1 MKVFVVNSAG
11 GSFCWNYVTDTFYS
25 NYAGDKVHYL
35 LHLCRSLGSIAII
48 NVVLSVTTVLVDLF
62 NAFTQVTVSAVI
74 MLLKVSVALILV
86 TVFAANIRVTIF
98 IVIMQIA
105 VSFAIMLVVF
115 SATHYAYDYFYCS
128 YAREYFSYSY
138 VGDIFK

>member
-1 MKVFVVNSAG
+1 M
-11 GSFCWNYVTDTFYS
+11 
-25 NYAGDKVHYL
+25 
-35 LHLCRSLGSIAII
+35 
-48 NVVLSVTTVLVDLF
+48 VLSVTTVLVDLF

-74 MLLKVSVALILV
+74 MLLKVSVALIQV

-115 SATHYAYDYFYCS
+115 SATHYAYDYFY
-128 YAREYFSYSY
+128 Y
-138 VGDIFK
+138 VTISVIAM